1 MANIKK
7 YVIDLKEKDLPIE
20 KIGGKA
26 LNLVKMSSA
35 GFNIPPAFIVSVD
48 AYDFFIKNELEGKIS
63 KIIDSVDFN
72 NEDSIS
78 KGCSIIRSI
87 IKSQDL
93 PQNLFIEINNRIKN
107 LPEGYYAVRSSSVAE
122 DLPDASFAGQLD
134 SFLNIRKEDILEKI
148 VDCWA
153 SYWNDRAVK
162 YRHDSSIGHLNTE
175 NLVAGIAVLVQKMV
189 NADISGVTF
198 TANPVNG
205 SDDIVIESTW
215 GLGEAIA
222 SGIVTPDIFVLSRD
236 GNVIEKNIKI
246 KKKGYFL
253 RNGKNTLNPINDENR
268 EKSSLNE
275 KILNELLVRGIEIEN
290 FFGVPQD
297 IEWAIECDEE
307 TKIPHYLYSPV
318 KTCNNSHR

>member
-1 MANIKK
+1 MADIKK

-72 NEDSIS
+72 SEDSIS

-253 RNGKNTLNPINDENR
+253 K
-268 EKSSLNE
+268 K
-275 KILNELLVRGIEIEN
+275 
-290 FFGVPQD
+290 
-297 IEWAIECDEE
+297 W
-307 TKIPHYLYSPV
+307 
-318 KTCNNSHR
+318 